1 MGKSTIIAIA
11 LAITMA
17 VGMVAAGNIIAQ
29 RALADKVGPIPTEN
43 NVKQGGLG
51 EYFSKEGKNYY
62 YGTGPT
68 HTISGHDFGQVRSGL
83 AKSSPNLIGANTAFY
98 GSGECH
104 ATRVP
109 PSEVCK

>member
-1 MGKSTIIAIA
+1 MGKSTIIVIA

-29 RALADKVGPIPTEN
+29 RALADKVGPNPNEN

-51 EYFSKEGKNYY
+51 EYYSKAGKDYY
-62 YGTGPT
+62 FGTGAT
-68 HTISGHDFGQVRSGL
+68 HTISGHEFGQVRSDF

-104 ATRVP
+104 STKHP
-109 PSEVCK
+109 EVCQ

>member
-17 VGMVAAGNIIAQ
+17 VGMVAAGNTIAQ
-29 RALADKVGPIPTEN
+29 RALADKVAPTGEDAI
-43 NVKQGGLG
+43 KQGGLG
-51 EYFSKEGKNYY
+51 EFYSKQGKDYY
-62 YGTGPT
+62 YGVG
-68 HTISGHDFGQVRSGL
+68 GHEFGQVRSGF

-104 ATRVP
+104 SDKHP
-109 PSEVCK
+109 EVCQ

>member
-1 MGKSTIIAIA
+1 LNTAKSTIIAIS

-29 RALADKVGPIPTEN
+29 RALADKVGPFPDEDH
-43 NVKQGGLG
+43 VKQGGLG
-51 EYFSKEGKNYY
+51 EYFSKEGRTDH
-62 YGTGPT
+62 YG
-68 HTISGHDFGQVRSGL
+68 TISGHDFGQVRSGF

-104 ATRVP
+104 YNQPAASP
-109 PSEVCK
+109 EVCSR